1 MPKTLAIRLDDE
13 LHASA
18 AAVAQLEGVSLTEL
32 IRSSLEAHLEAKRD
46 SGELAE
52 RAQSVLEQIEAEAE
66 VRRQAITGLLGSS
79 AATNST
85 KPTRRRKPTD

>member
-13 LHASA
+13 LHAAA
-18 AAVAQLEGVSLTEL
+18 AAVAQLEGISLTEL

-79 AATNST
+79 TTPPAG
-85 KPTRRRKPTD
+85 KPTRRRKPAE